1 MMNIQ
6 LESIPAKRIAYVRQA
21 GPYGPANVQAME
33 QLKGW
38 AREQGLLQGS
48 VSGCCTLLHHL
59 QEFRGLEQV
68 SAGFVASHAGF
79 QHRSFLLVR
88 IVAFHAGFH

>member
-1 MMNIQ
+1 MGENQ
-6 LESIPAKRIAYVRQA
+6 ETKATAIAFSRVVPSA
-21 GPYGPANVQAME
+21 C
-33 QLKGW
+33 
-38 AREQGLLQGS
+38 LLGASLLHILQDLTKK
-48 VSGCCTLLHHL
+48 VSGCGTLLHHL

-68 SAGFVASHAGF
+68 SAGFVAFHAGF